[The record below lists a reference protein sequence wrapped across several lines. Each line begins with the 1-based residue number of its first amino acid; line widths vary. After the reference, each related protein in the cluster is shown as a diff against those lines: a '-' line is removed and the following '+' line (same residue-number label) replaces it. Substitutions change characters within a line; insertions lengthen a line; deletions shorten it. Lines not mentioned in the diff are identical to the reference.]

1 VGDRETVTPS
11 PTLPVTPSLSLF
23 SYLSNPMGVAKL
35 TDQNTI
41 VPESKY
47 ARVERERRY
56 LLQDLPEGLTRTDHH
71 LQITDNYITGTR
83 LRIRKVRDPRTN
95 KWTVKF
101 TQKFAPDP
109 NDLSRTIITNTY
121 LNAIEAET
129 LSVFNSNEIR
139 KNRYYFE
146 YGNRTFNV
154 DMFLGD
160 LFGLVLAEVGFDT
173 DEELKAFAK
182 PPFALADVT
191 NIELFSG
198 GSLCELTF
206 AEIREEILKR
216 GYLAASS
223 NVVSTTSVG
232 ELG

>member
-1 VGDRETVTPS
+1 
-11 PTLPVTPSLSLF
+11 
-23 SYLSNPMGVAKL
+23 MGVAKL

-56 LLQDLPEGLTRTDHH
+56 LLRDLPEGMSRADPH
-71 LQITDNYITGTR
+71 LQITDNYITGSR

-121 LNAIEAET
+121 LNALEAET

-139 KNRYYFE
+139 KNRYSFE
-146 YGNRTFNV
+146 FEGRKFAI

-160 LFGLVLAEVGFDT
+160 LFGLVLAEVSFDN
-173 DEELKAFAK
+173 DEELDSFPK

-191 NIELFSG
+191 NEPLFSG
-198 GSLCELTF
+198 GKLCELTF
-206 AEIREEILKR
+206 SDIRAAVAERGLIR
-216 GYLAASS
+216 
-223 NVVSTTSVG
+223 
-232 ELG
+232 